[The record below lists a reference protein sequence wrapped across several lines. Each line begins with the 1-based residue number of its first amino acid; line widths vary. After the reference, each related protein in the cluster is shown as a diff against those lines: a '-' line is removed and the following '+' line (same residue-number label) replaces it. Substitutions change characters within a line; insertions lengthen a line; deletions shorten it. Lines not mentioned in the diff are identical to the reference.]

1 MSPHSRRR
9 RVDCE
14 RTIRITD
21 QLFKSYIFT
30 RVVRSQSTF
39 QRLRSEIK
47 KKTDTFIQ
55 YSVRSF
61 VSVVRPVTDTHPVFF
76 SGDRV
81 LGHLYIVF
89 TLPELRGIEAT
100 FAFGTISLS
109 NRKIVASRRSSNH
122 K

>member
-47 KKTDTFIQ
+47 KNRYIYTVKCKKLRFCRASSHRHAPI
-55 YSVRSF
+55 
-61 VSVVRPVTDTHPVFF
+61 FF

-89 TLPELRGIEAT
+89 TLPELRGIEAP
-100 FAFGTISLS
+100 FAICYYLSLKS
-109 NRKIVASRRSSNH
+109 
-122 K
+122 